1 MMKTIIIY
9 VSTYQSNTLKIARS
23 MASELSASLATTL
36 EAEKIDLS
44 DYDLIGLGSGI
55 NFAQHH
61 RELLSFA
68 KSQELK
74 NRNIFIFSTRCR
86 PFLGKYHQA
95 LKKILSNKGGNLIG
109 EFSCRGFDRTGP
121 WVAIDGYNKA
131 RPNEKDIFRAK
142 LFASNMRRR
151 MHPLA
156 EFSKMKKHIIDK
168 TDGSPI
174 YKHPSNDNKIAG
186 KTTLL
191 NITTCI
197 HCMKCV
203 NLCPMHVF
211 EIKEYENS
219 KVILPTKDSNC
230 IQCQTCSG
238 NCPTNSIFINESLI
252 NGIRIAIGEAT
263 SDKLQ
268 QAYRRHL

>member
-9 VSTYQSNTLKIARS
+9 VSTYQSNTLNIARS

-68 KSQELK
+68 KSHELK

>member
-68 KSQELK
+68 KSHELK

-121 WVAIDGYNKA
+121 
-131 RPNEKDIFRAK
+131 
-142 LFASNMRRR
+142 
-151 MHPLA
+151 
-156 EFSKMKKHIIDK
+156 
-168 TDGSPI
+168 
-174 YKHPSNDNKIAG
+174 
-186 KTTLL
+186 
-191 NITTCI
+191 
-197 HCMKCV
+197 
-203 NLCPMHVF
+203 
-211 EIKEYENS
+211 
-219 KVILPTKDSNC
+219 
-230 IQCQTCSG
+230 
-238 NCPTNSIFINESLI
+238 
-252 NGIRIAIGEAT
+252 
-263 SDKLQ
+263 
-268 QAYRRHL
+268 